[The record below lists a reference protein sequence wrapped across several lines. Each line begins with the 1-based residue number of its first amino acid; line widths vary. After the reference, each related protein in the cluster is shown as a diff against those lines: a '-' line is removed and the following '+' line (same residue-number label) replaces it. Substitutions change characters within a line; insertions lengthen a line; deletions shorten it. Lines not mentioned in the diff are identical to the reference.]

1 MKPSTPR
8 PLELLAPARDA
19 ATAIAA
25 ITHGADAVYMG
36 APAFGARAAAGNS
49 IEDFETVVAAARPF
63 GVKVYAAL
71 NTILYDSEL
80 EQAREIAASL
90 ARVGVDA
97 LIIQDPALLTM
108 DLPPIELHASTQW
121 NATTPQALAT
131 LSRAGL
137 AQLVVPR
144 EFSLDDIR
152 ATAAAAPE
160 SRLEAFVHGAL
171 CVSYSGRCYAGQVL
185 SGRSANR
192 GACPQ
197 ICRLPFT
204 LTDSSG
210 RPVTPPDGLPATR
223 HWLSLADMNRIDH
236 LAEMADAGIS
246 SFKIEGRLKSAA
258 YVKNVTAAY
267 RKALDRVIEASQG
280 RYCRASYGRSDFS
293 FRPDPVLSFNRG
305 FTSYFLT
312 GSDKKHITS
321 WFTPKWTGRPVA
333 KLIRASRGTLIVDDA
348 SSLANGDGLGWF
360 DSERRFKG
368 FRVNR
373 VDSGNRIVAAP
384 GAEVPSAPGTVLYRN
399 NDVRFEA
406 MMERSDTARRCIA
419 VDITLRPAADGRPV
433 IDLADER
440 GLRVSV
446 AAEKPCTDHA
456 KTDQSTRRREEL
468 GRLGGT
474 IYRAEKIEDLCGNI
488 FIPASVLARLRR
500 ETFEALDLAADIARR
515 TARRRPDLLT
525 ADALAGLHTRYTH
538 NIANSKAAEFYTRH
552 GAEIGEKALETAP
565 QKGEV
570 QVMTTRYCLR
580 RELGACLRTP
590 GAAKL
595 PRGLYLDAP
604 AGRLRLEFDCANCQM
619 NIYTNSK

>member
-8 PLELLAPARDA
+8 PLELLSPARDA

-49 IEDFETVVAAARPF
+49 IEDFETVVTAARPF

-204 LTDSSG
+204 LTDGSG

-293 FRPDPVLSFNRG
+293 FSPDPVLSFNRG

-333 KLIRASRGTLIVDDA
+333 KLIRASRGTLIVDDTSA
-348 SSLANGDGLGWF
+348 LANGDGLGWF

-406 MMERSDTARRCIA
+406 MMERSDTARRSIA

-456 KTDQSTRRREEL
+456 KTDQITRRREEL

-474 IYRAEKIEDLCGNI
+474 VYRAKKIEDLCGDA

-525 ADALAGLHTRYTH
+525 ADALAGLQTRYTH

-552 GAEIGEKALETAP
+552 GAEIEEKALETAP

-604 AGRLRLEFDCANCQM
+604 AGRLRMEFDCANCQM